1 MLAIV
6 SDIEKKMKELDAL
19 VKIQGEDIERYRIS
33 LEKIKEKLAE
43 STLR

>member
-6 SDIEKKMKELDAL
+6 SDIEKKIQELDTL
-19 VKIQGEDIERYRIS
+19 IKIQGEDIERYRKDI
-33 LEKIKEKLAE
+33 EKIREMLSE